1 MITLEEVIE
10 VSRPVAECFY
20 YVADFRTTVEWDA
33 TAIEATK
40 ETPGP
45 VSVGT
50 RFALKCKSGPTKLAL
65 NYTITE
71 LVPFHSIGLS
81 GEGRFFT
88 VHDSI
93 TFDDLKDGR
102 TRIRYHAVFTFRYG
116 MSGLAR
122 RAEKGFQAMGR
133 ASLRG
138 LKKALTDDNPA
149 PTASSDTVR
158 RDKKLAT
165 ALLDFTRFG
174 YRRRRA
180 HWLPMTASLAGKHV
194 VLTGANSGLGFATAR
209 ALLEAD
215 AILTVVIRDPNKLD
229 AMQSALAEETG
240 RSADSV
246 ELCDMSLLSN
256 VEALCDRL
264 LTQQKT
270 IDVLINNAGALF
282 NEYAQTSEGIERSAA
297 LLLLSPWR
305 MTERLVPLLEHHQ
318 SPARVINV
326 VSGGMYTQKLRCA
339 QLVMTEPTYNGSVA
353 YARAKRALTVLT
365 EEWAEEWQTRNIVV
379 NSMHPGWADTPG
391 VQNALPG
398 FRRITQSVLRS
409 ADEGADTI
417 VWLARATEA
426 DRVSG
431 KLFLDREPRTTHLR
445 PNTAEKREERLGLRD
460 WLQDTYSSLDLV
472 TSSPGPTSAG

>member
-10 VSRPVAECFY
+10 VSRPVAECFH

-71 LVPFHSIGLS
+71 LVPFHSIELS

-102 TRIRYHAVFTFRYG
+102 TRVRYHAVFTFRYG

-229 AMQSALAEETG
+229 AMQSALAEDTG

-365 EEWAEEWQTRNIVV
+365 GKGGGWQGATSWSTACTRMGRYAW
-379 NSMHPGWADTPG
+379 SPKC
-391 VQNALPG
+391 LPG

>member
-10 VSRPVAECFY
+10 VPRSVEECFH

-33 TAIEATK
+33 TAVEAIK

-45 VSVGT
+45 VSVDT

-71 LVPFHSIGLS
+71 LVPFQSISLR

-88 VHDSI
+88 VDDII
-93 TFDDLKDGR
+93 TFDDLGNGQ
-102 TRIRYHAVFTFRYG
+102 TRICYIAKFRFRYG
-116 MSGLAR
+116 MNALAEQAAR
-122 RAEKGFQAMGR
+122 GFQAMGR

-149 PTASSDTVR
+149 PSASPATVR
-158 RDKKLAT
+158 RDKKLPT

-174 YRRRRA
+174 YQRGRRR
-180 HWLPMTASLAGKHV
+180 WSPMSTSLAGKHI
-194 VLTGANSGLGFATAR
+194 VLTGANSGLGLATAR
-209 ALLEAD
+209 ALLEAR
-215 AILTVVIRDPNKLD
+215 AILTAVIRDPNKID
-229 AMQSALAEETG
+229 AMQAELTKETG
-240 RSADSV
+240 RAADSV
-246 ELCDMSLLSN
+246 ELCDMSLLSD
-256 VEALCDRL
+256 VDALCDRL
-264 LTQQKT
+264 LAKGES

-282 NEYAQTSEGIERSAA
+282 NDYAETREGIERSAA
-297 LLLLSPWR
+297 LLLFAPWR
-305 MTERLVPLLEHHQ
+305 MTEQLLPLLENHN
-318 SPARVINV
+318 SAARVINV

-339 QLVMTEPTYNGSVA
+339 QIVMTEQDYNGSVA

-365 EEWAEEWQTRNIVV
+365 EQWAEDWQARNVVV

-391 VQNALPG
+391 VQSALPG

-409 ADEGADTI
+409 SDEGADTI
-417 VWLARATEA
+417 VWLARAKEA
-426 DRVSG
+426 DQVTG

-445 PNTAEKREERLGLRD
+445 SSTIEKEEERARLPD
-460 WLQDTYSSLDLV
+460 WLEETYASLDLI
-472 TSSPGPTSAG
+472 TNA

>member
-10 VSRPVAECFY
+10 VPRSVEECFH

-33 TAIEATK
+33 TAVEAIK

-45 VSVGT
+45 VSVDT

-71 LVPFHSIGLS
+71 LVPFHSISLR

-88 VHDSI
+88 VDDII
-93 TFDDLKDGR
+93 TFDDLGNGQ
-102 TRIRYHAVFTFRYG
+102 TRICYIAKFRFRYG
-116 MSGLAR
+116 MNALAEQAAR
-122 RAEKGFQAMGR
+122 GFQAMGR

-149 PTASSDTVR
+149 PSASPATVR
-158 RDKKLAT
+158 RDKKLPT

-174 YRRRRA
+174 YQRGRRR
-180 HWLPMTASLAGKHV
+180 WSPMSTSLAGKHI
-194 VLTGANSGLGFATAR
+194 VLTGANSGLGLATAR
-209 ALLEAD
+209 ALLEAR
-215 AILTVVIRDPNKLD
+215 AILTAVIRDPNKID
-229 AMQSALAEETG
+229 AMQAELTKETG
-240 RSADSV
+240 RAADSV
-246 ELCDMSLLSN
+246 ELCDMSLLSD
-256 VEALCDRL
+256 VDALCDRL
-264 LTQQKT
+264 LAKGES

-282 NEYAQTSEGIERSAA
+282 NDYAETREGIERSAA
-297 LLLLSPWR
+297 LLLLAPWR
-305 MTERLVPLLEHHQ
+305 MTEQLLPLLENHN
-318 SPARVINV
+318 SAARVINV

-339 QLVMTEPTYNGSVA
+339 QLVMTEQDYNGSVA

-365 EEWAEEWQTRNIVV
+365 EQWAEDWQARNVVV

-391 VQNALPG
+391 VQSALPG

-409 ADEGADTI
+409 SDEGADTI
-417 VWLARATEA
+417 VWLARAKEA
-426 DRVSG
+426 DQVTG

-445 PNTAEKREERLGLRD
+445 SSTIEKEEERARLPD
-460 WLQDTYSSLDLV
+460 WLEETYASLDLI
-472 TSSPGPTSAG
+472 TNA

>member
-10 VSRPVAECFY
+10 VSRPVDECFR

-33 TAIEATK
+33 TAVEATK

-65 NYTITE
+65 DYTITE
-71 LVPFHSIGLS
+71 LVPFHSIGLR
-81 GEGRFFT
+81 GEGRFIT
-88 VHDSI
+88 VEDSI
-93 TFDDLKDGR
+93 TFDDLGDGL
-102 TRIRYHAVFTFRYG
+102 TRIRYHAVFSFRYG
-116 MSGLAR
+116 MGRLAQ
-122 RAEKGFQAMGR
+122 RAETGFQAMGR

-138 LKKALTDDNPA
+138 LKKALADDNPP
-149 PTASSDTVR
+149 PTASAATIR
-158 RDKKLAT
+158 RDKKLPT

-174 YRRRRA
+174 YRRGRQ
-180 HWLPMTASLAGKHV
+180 HWLPMSADLTGKHV

-209 ALLEAD
+209 ALLEAG
-215 AILTVVIRDPNKLD
+215 ATLTVVIRDPNKLD
-229 AMQSALAEETG
+229 AMQASLAQEAG
-240 RSADSV
+240 RAADSV
-246 ELCDMSLLSN
+246 ELCDMSLLSD

-264 LTQQKT
+264 LARQKP

-282 NEYAQTSEGIERSAA
+282 NDYAETSEGIERSAA

-305 MTERLVPLLEHHQ
+305 MTERLLPLLEHHQ

-326 VSGGMYTQKLRCA
+326 ISGGMYTQKLRCA
-339 QLVMTEPTYNGSVA
+339 HLVMKEENYNGSVA

-365 EEWAEEWQTRNIVV
+365 EQWAEEWQGRNIVV

-391 VQNALPG
+391 VQSALPG
-398 FRRITQSVLRS
+398 FRRVTQSVLRS
-409 ADEGADTI
+409 SDEGADTI

-426 DRVSG
+426 DQVSG

-445 PNTAEKREERLGLRD
+445 PNTTEKPEERLGLRS
-460 WLQDTYSSLDLV
+460 WLEDTYSSLDIA
-472 TSSPGPTSAG
+472 SNS

>member
-10 VSRPVAECFY
+10 VSRPVAECFR
-20 YVADFRTTVEWDA
+20 YVSDFRTTVEWDA
-33 TAIEATK
+33 TATEATK

-71 LVPFHSIGLS
+71 LVPFHSIGLR

-88 VHDSI
+88 AQDSI
-93 TFDDLKDGR
+93 TFDDLGDGQ
-102 TRIRYHAVFTFRYG
+102 TRICYHAIFSFRYG
-116 MSGLAR
+116 MNGLAR
-122 RAEKGFQAMGR
+122 RAKRGFQVMGR

-138 LKKALTDDNPA
+138 LKQALDDKNPA
-149 PTASSDTVR
+149 PSTSSDTTQ
-158 RDKKLAT
+158 RDNRIAT

-174 YRRRRA
+174 YRRGRQR
-180 HWLPMTASLAGKHV
+180 WLPMSASLAGKHI
-194 VLTGANSGLGFATAR
+194 VLTGANSGLGFASAR
-209 ALLEAD
+209 ALIEAGAD
-215 AILTVVIRDPNKLD
+215 LTVVIRDPNKLD
-229 AMQSALAEETG
+229 NMQAELTNQTG
-240 RSADSV
+240 RAADSV
-246 ELCDMSLLSN
+246 ELCDMSLLSD

-264 LTQQKT
+264 LARQKP

-282 NEYAQTSEGIERSAA
+282 NDYAETSEGIERSVA
-297 LLLLSPWR
+297 LLLLAPWR
-305 MTERLVPLLEHHQ
+305 MTEQLLPLLEHHQ

-326 VSGGMYTQKLRCA
+326 VSGGMYTQKLSCG
-339 QLVMTEPTYNGSVA
+339 QLIMEEQQYNGSVA

-365 EEWAEEWQTRNIVV
+365 DQWAEEWQTRNIVV

-391 VQNALPG
+391 VQSALPG
-398 FRRITQSVLRS
+398 FRRVTQSVLRS
-409 ADEGADTI
+409 SDEGADTI

-426 DRVSG
+426 DQVSG

-445 PNTAEKREERLGLRD
+445 PNTIEKAEDRLGLRD
-460 WLQDTYSSLDLV
+460 WLLDTYSSLELTTD
-472 TSSPGPTSAG
+472 